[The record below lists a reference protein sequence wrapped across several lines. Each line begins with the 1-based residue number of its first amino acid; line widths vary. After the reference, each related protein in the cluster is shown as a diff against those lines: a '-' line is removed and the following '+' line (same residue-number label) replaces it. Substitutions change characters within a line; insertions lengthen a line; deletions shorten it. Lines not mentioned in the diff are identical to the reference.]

1 MTDFSHNYLF
11 YFSLKQTTH
20 LSSIQLTGSSDRW
33 EVLTP
38 VSTGKEDSG
47 VVHLPS
53 GGIVGTNGQYVVP
66 LQTVPGQSQP
76 VFVTAG
82 TDGASAN
89 GIQYQ
94 VIPQLQS
101 ADAASLGYT
110 TSTADGATLGTDIAI
125 LPDGTQGIPTS
136 TNANDLQGLL
146 AQTGH
151 VQQIPVSLTG
161 GGFAGQGQVVANVP
175 VGLPG
180 NITFVPINSLS
191 SADLE
196 SLGLAGAQTI
206 ATGVTADG
214 QLILTGDNTVQSTL
228 DKTSNAFVSP
238 SSTSSSSTITSLPET
253 IDGTGVL
260 TQATAVSAGQQDPSF
275 IQQNHVS
282 TSVNVST
289 EPVVQLVSAQSA
301 EGAAQTL
308 QSVQLLNA
316 GTFLIQA
323 QTVSP
328 TGQIQWQTFQVQG
341 VQNLQNLQ
349 LPGSGGMASPQITIA
364 PVQTLALGQPGTSM
378 STGHIPNLQT
388 VTVNSI
394 AQTDHTIASPSGT
407 HTHCIFLL
415 LFAFCFKLF
424 HFFFHGMV
432 IAEKTIFFPTHK
444 SLFMQTSF
452 NCTCCAV
459 IFSSVLFQFD
469 HM

>member
-1 MTDFSHNYLF
+1 M
-11 YFSLKQTTH
+11 
-20 LSSIQLTGSSDRW
+20 
-33 EVLTP
+33 LTP
-38 VSTGKEDSG
+38 VST
-47 VVHLPS
+47 
-53 GGIVGTNGQYVVP
+53 VGTNGQYVLP
-66 LQTVPGQSQP
+66 LQTVAGQSQS

-82 TDGASAN
+82 TDGVSAN

-101 ADAASLGYT
+101 TDAASLGYT

-125 LPDGTQGIPTS
+125 LPDGTQGIS
-136 TNANDLQGLL
+136 TASNTNDLHGLL

-151 VQQIPVSLTG
+151 VQQIPSVSLAG
-161 GGFAGQGQVVANVP
+161 SGFAGQGQVVANMP

-191 SADLE
+191 NADLE

-214 QLILTGDNTVQSTL
+214 QLIVTGDNTVQSTL
-228 DKTSNAFVSP
+228 GKTSNG
-238 SSTSSSSTITSLPET
+238 SSTNTFVPPTSTSIGVSLPET

-275 IQQNHVS
+275 IQHNHVP
-282 TSVNVST
+282 TSVPVAVPTTT
-289 EPVVQLVSAQSA
+289 EPMVQLVPAQTA
-301 EGAAQTL
+301 DGTAQTL

-323 QTVSP
+323 QTISP

-349 LPGSGGMASPQITIA
+349 LSGAGGMASPQITIA
-364 PVQTLALGQPGTSM
+364 PVQTLALGQPGGGM
-378 STGHIPNLQT
+378 SAGHIPSLQT

-394 AQTDHTIASPSGT
+394 TQHDHTIESPSGT
-407 HTHCIFLL
+407 HTHTPF
-415 LFAFCFKLF
+415 FC
-424 HFFFHGMV
+424 
-432 IAEKTIFFPTHK
+432 
-444 SLFMQTSF
+444 
-452 NCTCCAV
+452 
-459 IFSSVLFQFD
+459 
-469 HM
+469 

>member
-1 MTDFSHNYLF
+1 MTEFTH
-11 YFSLKQTTH
+11 SLPKQATD
-20 LSSIQLTGSSDRW
+20 LASIQLTGSSDRW

-47 VVHLPS
+47 VVNLPS

-101 ADAASLGYT
+101 AEATSLGYT

-125 LPDGTQGIPTS
+125 LPDGTQGIPTATS
-136 TNANDLQGLL
+136 ANDLQGLL

-151 VQQIPVSLTG
+151 VQQIPSVSLAG
-161 GGFAGQGQVVANVP
+161 SGFAGQGQVVANMP

-191 SADLE
+191 NADLE

-214 QLILTGDNTVQSTL
+214 QLIMTGDNTVQSTL
-228 DKTSNAFVSP
+228 DKTNNANSTNTFVP
-238 SSTSSSSTITSLPET
+238 PTSTSSSTATSLPET

-275 IQQNHVS
+275 IQQNHVP
-282 TSVNVST
+282 TSVPVTT
-289 EPVVQLVSAQSA
+289 EPVVQLVSSQTA

-308 QSVQLLNA
+308 QNVQLLNA

-349 LPGSGGMASPQITIA
+349 LPGAGGMASPQITIA
-364 PVQTLALGQPGTSM
+364 PVQTLALGQPGTSVPA
-378 STGHIPNLQT
+378 GHIPNLQT

-394 AQTDHTIASPSGT
+394 TQTDQTTECPSGT
-407 HTHCIFLL
+407 RAH
-415 LFAFCFKLF
+415 
-424 HFFFHGMV
+424 HFPADLVLAGWLYFV
-432 IAEKTIFFPTHK
+432 
-444 SLFMQTSF
+444 
-452 NCTCCAV
+452 
-459 IFSSVLFQFD
+459 FSW
-469 HM
+469 

>member
-1 MTDFSHNYLF
+1 MLRTCTLLNTEGKPLF
-11 YFSLKQTTH
+11 IFFITTCFTSLSKQTTD
-20 LSSIQLTGSSDRW
+20 LSSIQLPGSSDRW

-66 LQTVPGQSQP
+66 LQTVPGQNQP

-110 TSTADGATLGTDIAI
+110 TSTADGSTLGTDIAI
-125 LPDGTQGIPTS
+125 LPDGAQGIHNS
-136 TNANDLQGLL
+136 TNANDLHGLL

-151 VQQIPVSLTG
+151 VQQIQSVSLTG
-161 GGFAGQGQVVANVP
+161 SGFAGQGQVVANVP

-228 DKTSNAFVSP
+228 DKTSNASSTNAFVPP

-282 TSVNVST
+282 TSVPAAVPTST
-289 EPVVQLVSAQSA
+289 EPLVQLVPAQTA

-349 LPGSGGMASPQITIA
+349 LPGTGGMASPQLTIA

-394 AQTDHTIASPSGT
+394 TQTDQTIESPSGI
-407 HTHCIFLL
+407 HTHCIFVACLWL
-415 LFAFCFKLF
+415 
-424 HFFFHGMV
+424 
-432 IAEKTIFFPTHK
+432 
-444 SLFMQTSF
+444 
-452 NCTCCAV
+452 
-459 IFSSVLFQFD
+459 
-469 HM
+469 

>member
-1 MTDFSHNYLF
+1 M
-11 YFSLKQTTH
+11 
-20 LSSIQLTGSSDRW
+20 
-33 EVLTP
+33 LTP
-38 VSTGKEDSG
+38 VSAGKEDSG
-47 VVHLPS
+47 VVHL
-53 GGIVGTNGQYVVP
+53 GTSGQYVVP

-82 TDGASAN
+82 SDGASAN

-101 ADAASLGYT
+101 VDTASLGYT
-110 TSTADGATLGTDIAI
+110 TSTADGGGTLGTDIAI
-125 LPDGTQGIPTS
+125 LPDGTQGIPTA

-146 AQTGH
+146 TQTGH
-151 VQQIPVSLTG
+151 VQQIPSVSLAG
-161 GGFAGQGQVVANVP
+161 SGFAGQGQVVANVP

-180 NITFVPINSLS
+180 SITFVPINSLS
-191 SADLE
+191 NADLE

-214 QLILTGDNTVQSTL
+214 QLIMTSDNTVQSTL
-228 DKTSNAFVSP
+228 VKTSNA
-238 SSTSSSSTITSLPET
+238 SSTNTFASSTTTSCSTSASSTITSLPET

-275 IQQNHVS
+275 IQQNHVP
-282 TSVNVST
+282 TSVPAAVPAPG
-289 EPVVQLVSAQSA
+289 EPVVQLVPAQTA
-301 EGAAQTL
+301 EGAAQML

-349 LPGSGGMASPQITIA
+349 LPAAGGMGSSQITIA
-364 PVQTLALGQPGTSM
+364 PVQTLALGQPGASV
-378 STGHIPNLQT
+378 SAGHIPNLQT

-394 AQTDHTIASPSGT
+394 SQSDQTIESPSGA
-407 HTHCIFLL
+407 HTHAHTLHIF
-415 LFAFCFKLF
+415 FNFE
-424 HFFFHGMV
+424 FFFFWFLDYCLV
-432 IAEKTIFFPTHK
+432 SYFLFFFFPL
-444 SLFMQTSF
+444 S
-452 NCTCCAV
+452 C
-459 IFSSVLFQFD
+459 
-469 HM
+469 